1 MDEKNYWGALEFRVC
16 RDLDRVPSNRMRS
29 VWCDGFVP
37 ESYYLE
43 GPEPRIEG
51 CAWIC
56 KGQQWQDKWS
66 FTLWLSRLVNSQSKV
81 NWESLLPPEDAV
93 RWLSLDWNSKRVRIE
108 PAAAV
113 RAC

>member
-1 MDEKNYWGALEFRVC
+1 MPG
-16 RDLDRVPSNRMRS
+16 

-37 ESYYLE
+37 EKYDLD
-43 GPEPRIEG
+43 GPEPQIEG
-51 CAWIC
+51 SAWIC

-66 FTLWLSRLVNSQSKV
+66 FALSLPRPVKSQSDV
-81 NWESLLPPEDAV
+81 DWESLLPPEDMV
-93 RWLSLDWNSKRVRIE
+93 RWLYLDWSNKRVRIE